1 MESTATLTHEE
12 VTQALEEF
20 VNRKVGL
27 KAKLKGL
34 SVLSGG
40 YQGSPEYSAVL
51 TFGDQED
58 END

>member
-20 VNRKVGL
+20 VHRKVGL

-34 SVLSGG
+34 SVIPGG
-40 YQGSPEYSAVL
+40 YQGSTKYSAVL
-51 TFGDQED
+51 TLETRVVKHS
-58 END
+58 